1 MARKSGVGDEIR
13 RCEREAEVVRA
24 LGCGELSG
32 DLLQHAEAC
41 VVCSEVCA
49 ITRHLLL
56 VESSMLEEPLESAAG
71 VWWRL
76 NLRMRRQKIERA
88 RLPLIWM
95 GRIFAAT
102 VLVAACFALWQVSQS
117 TSVSYP
123 LVVGLLALAAV
134 ALPTMIVLWR
144 WSRS

>member
-1 MARKSGVGDEIR
+1 MARKSGVGDEIP
-13 RCEREAEVVRA
+13 RCKREPEVVRA

-32 DLLQHAEAC
+32 NLLQHAEAC
-41 VVCSEVCA
+41 VVCSEVCT

-56 VESSMLEEPLESAAG
+56 VESSMEEPLESAAG
-71 VWWRL
+71 LWWRL
-76 NLRMRRQKIERA
+76 NLKMRRQKMERA
-88 RLPLIWM
+88 RLPLVWM

-102 VLVAACFALWQVSQS
+102 VLLATCLALWQVSRN
-117 TSVSYP
+117 TVGSYL
-123 LVVGLLALAAV
+123 LVVGLLGLVAV

>member
-1 MARKSGVGDEIR
+1 MARKSGVGGEIPQ
-13 RCEREAEVVRA
+13 CEREPDVVRA
-24 LGCGELSG
+24 LGGGELSG
-32 DLLQHAEAC
+32 NLLQHAEAC

-49 ITRHLLL
+49 ITRQLLL
-56 VESSMLEEPLESAAG
+56 VESSMEERLESAAG

-76 NLRMRRQKIERA
+76 NLRMRRQKIDRS
-88 RLPLIWM
+88 RLPLVWM

-102 VLVAACFALWQVSQS
+102 VLLAAFFALWQVSRN
-117 TSVSYP
+117 TDLSYP
-123 LVVGLLALAAV
+123 LVVGLLTLAAV

>member
-1 MARKSGVGDEIR
+1 MARKSGVGDEIP
-13 RCEREAEVVRA
+13 RCEREPEVVRA

-32 DLLQHAEAC
+32 FLLQHAEAC

-56 VESSMLEEPLESAAG
+56 VESSMQEPLESAAG

-88 RLPLIWM
+88 RLPLVWM
-95 GRIFAAT
+95 GRILAAT
-102 VLVAACFALWQVSQS
+102 VLLAPCFALWRVSLN
-117 TSVSYP
+117 TGVTFP
-123 LVVGLLALAAV
+123 LLVGLLALAAV

>member
-1 MARKSGVGDEIR
+1 MAGKSGVSDEIP
-13 RCEREAEVVRA
+13 RCEREPEVVRA
-24 LGCGELSG
+24 LGRGELSG
-32 DLLQHAEAC
+32 NLLQHAEAC
-41 VVCSEVCA
+41 VVCGEVCA

-56 VESSMLEEPLESAAG
+56 VESSMEEPLESAAG

-76 NLRMRRQKIERA
+76 NLRMRHQKIERA
-88 RLPLIWM
+88 RLPLVWM

-102 VLVAACFALWQVSQS
+102 VLLAACFALWQVSLN
-117 TSVSYP
+117 TGVSYP